1 MTRQLIDRDSIETA
15 SPILLD
21 VSNITLRLTHTE
33 FEQICCDNPE
43 KVLELTKD
51 GELSVMSPVGGES
64 GNYESNLIIDLG
76 MWNRQSKLGKT
87 FSSSTG
93 FILPNG
99 AIRSPDA
106 AWVELSRWEA
116 LTIEQRQKF
125 LPLTPDF
132 IIELRSKTD
141 SLSKL
146 QQKMLEYRD
155 NGVRLGWLINP
166 PENQVEIYR
175 LQRDIEVLESPTIL
189 SGEDVLPGF
198 ILDLAAIYF
207 Q

>member
-1 MTRQLIDRDSIETA
+1 MTIQLIDRDPIEAA

-21 VSNITLRLTHTE
+21 VSNITLRLTHAE
-33 FEQICCDNPE
+33 FWQICCDNPE
-43 KVLELTKD
+43 SVLELNKD
-51 GELSVMSPVGGES
+51 GELLIMSPVGGES
-64 GNYESNLIIDLG
+64 GNYESNLITDLG
-76 MWNRQSKLGKT
+76 IWNRQSKLGIT

-116 LTIEQRQKF
+116 LTVEQRQKF

-132 IIELRSKTD
+132 VIELRSKTD

-166 PENQVEIYR
+166 HENQVEIYR
-175 LQRDIEVLESPTIL
+175 TQRDVEVLESPTIL

-198 ILDLAAIYF
+198 VLNLAAI
-207 Q
+207 